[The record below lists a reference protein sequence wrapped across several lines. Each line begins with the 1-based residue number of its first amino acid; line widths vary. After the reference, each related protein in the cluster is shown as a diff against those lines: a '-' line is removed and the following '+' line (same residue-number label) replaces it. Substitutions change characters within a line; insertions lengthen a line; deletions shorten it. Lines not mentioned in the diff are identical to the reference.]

1 MAGCSAAFEK
11 DIQIQQFWSVCN
23 LYGVFCGF
31 PMGAKVV
38 SDLYGAQKLSK
49 SEANTLLAF
58 CNNGS
63 DGCGCGGSFFG
74 GGSSSGCGCESIIGS
89 YSFCAAAAMVT
100 VMADVVSATSVAD
113 AAVARAT
120 DAGAGFGFCF
130 FCAAAA
136 TATVAADVGIT
147 MAVAAANF

>member
-1 MAGCSAAFEK
+1 MIYKQATVDATNLQTVITDADSATGF
-11 DIQIQQFWSVCN
+11 
-23 LYGVFCGF
+23 GFC
-31 PMGAKVV
+31 
-38 SDLYGAQKLSK
+38 
-49 SEANTLLAF
+49 
-58 CNNGS
+58 
-63 DGCGCGGSFFG
+63 
-74 GGSSSGCGCESIIGS
+74 
-89 YSFCAAAAMVT
+89 SFCAAAAMVT

-136 TATVAADVGIT
+136 TATVAADAGIT